1 MIGLTFISV
10 AVKKPWK
17 LKQNGKDHQ
26 KEQVAE
32 TIEWDEI

>member
-10 AVKKPWK
+10 ALNKPWK
-17 LKQNGKDHQ
+17 KQNGKDHQ